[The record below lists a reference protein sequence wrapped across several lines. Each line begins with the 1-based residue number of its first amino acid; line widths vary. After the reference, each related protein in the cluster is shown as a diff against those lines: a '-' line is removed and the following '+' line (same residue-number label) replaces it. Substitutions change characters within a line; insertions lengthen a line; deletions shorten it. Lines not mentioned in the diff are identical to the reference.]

1 MALTEVSGK
10 AAPAAFKSAKMGSK
24 EEATSYSLEWVVTSS
39 SEVQQFVFGLQAMF
53 CLLWRRF
60 EFRGG

>member
-24 EEATSYSLEWVVTSS
+24 EDATSYSLEWVVTSS
-39 SEVQQFVFGLQAMF
+39 SEVQQWVFGLLAMF
-53 CLLWRRF
+53 
-60 EFRGG
+60 